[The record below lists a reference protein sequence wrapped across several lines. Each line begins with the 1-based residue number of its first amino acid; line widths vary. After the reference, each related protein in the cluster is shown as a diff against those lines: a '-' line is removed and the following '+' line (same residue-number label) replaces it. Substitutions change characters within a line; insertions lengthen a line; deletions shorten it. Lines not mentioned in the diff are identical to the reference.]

1 MPTHLVWPVLHS
13 LRPQSPRSRQTPLS
27 TVSSATVLSTSFRK
41 TNRLFFMKCPY
52 TESRRKDC
60 AFWQEKNLLRLS
72 IIWRSMLGA
81 LLVLARLLIM
91 KSISSVLGF
100 KIYPRVLFIYQ
111 LANWHRSFI
120 VHIKADLNIYKES
133 SNLSQSIPAVTL
145 QRLGY
150 QLLTLHWFTTQSDLE
165 GSHGCYCTRVFP
177 DLYLRP
183 VYAVI
188 YGVCRACHVRLT
200 NSG

>member
-1 MPTHLVWPVLHS
+1 
-13 LRPQSPRSRQTPLS
+13 
-27 TVSSATVLSTSFRK
+27 
-41 TNRLFFMKCPY
+41 
-52 TESRRKDC
+52 
-60 AFWQEKNLLRLS
+60 
-72 IIWRSMLGA
+72 MLGA

-100 KIYPRVLFIYQ
+100 KTHPRAFFIYQ
-111 LANWHRSFI
+111 PANWRRSFI

-150 QLLTLHWFTTQSDLE
+150 QLLTLHWFTTQSYLE
-165 GSHGCYCTRVFP
+165 GLHGCYCTRVFP
-177 DLYLRP
+177 YRYPRP

-188 YGVCRACHVRLT
+188 SGVLGRACHVRQQTLDKLSELDEPDSVT
-200 NSG
+200 GSGQ

>member
-1 MPTHLVWPVLHS
+1 
-13 LRPQSPRSRQTPLS
+13 
-27 TVSSATVLSTSFRK
+27 
-41 TNRLFFMKCPY
+41 
-52 TESRRKDC
+52 
-60 AFWQEKNLLRLS
+60 
-72 IIWRSMLGA
+72 MLGA

-120 VHIKADLNIYKES
+120 VHIKTDLNIYKES

-150 QLLTLHWFTTQSDLE
+150 QLLTLHWFTTQSYLE
-165 GSHGCYCTRVFP
+165 GSFTWLLLYQGLSRSISQTCLCR
-177 DLYLRP
+177 YLRSMP
-183 VYAVI
+183 RMS
-188 YGVCRACHVRLT
+188 RATNKLWINSRNLT
-200 NSG
+200 NQIQ